1 MHTILAAHAISG
13 VATASGSPSLLDPAS
28 LLEGFG
34 PAALGV
40 IAAMVFIESGV
51 LFPFL
56 PGDSL
61 LFTAGLLHQQ
71 LNLALPVLIGVV
83 TAAAVAGDQ
92 VGFLLGRRFGRRW
105 FKDDAKVLK
114 TAHLTATENFFH
126 RHGGAAIV
134 LARFVPIIRTF
145 APLTAGTARYGHKAF
160 TLWNIVGALA
170 WATSVTLLG
179 TWLGHYEVIA
189 KNIDIIAVLMVLVS
203 VVPWGIEYLKHRRRN
218 RRAAAE
224 QATDDGGTDVGA
236 TEAPAL
242 DTAASTSRRNG
253 STTE

>member
-1 MHTILAAHAISG
+1 MHTILTPEVVSAMAS
-13 VATASGSPSLLDPAS
+13 ASGTPSLLDPAS
-28 LLEGFG
+28 LLGGLG

-71 LNLALPVLIGVV
+71 LNLALPVLIGVI

-92 VGFLLGRRFGRRW
+92 VGYMLGRRFGRRW

-114 TAHLTATENFFH
+114 TAHLAATEDFFR
-126 RHGGAAIV
+126 RHGGAAVI

-145 APLTAGTARYGHKAF
+145 APLTAGTARYGYKAF

-179 TWLGHYEVIA
+179 TWLGHYEIIA
-189 KNIDIIAVLMVLVS
+189 KNIDLIAVLMVLVS
-203 VVPWGIEYLKHRRRN
+203 VVPWAVEYLRRR
-218 RRAAAE
+218 RKTRGAADE
-224 QATDDGGTDVGA
+224 SSPDDDASAGA
-236 TEAPAL
+236 PGEL
-242 DTAASTSRRNG
+242 DTVAGTARG
-253 STTE
+253 DAITEE